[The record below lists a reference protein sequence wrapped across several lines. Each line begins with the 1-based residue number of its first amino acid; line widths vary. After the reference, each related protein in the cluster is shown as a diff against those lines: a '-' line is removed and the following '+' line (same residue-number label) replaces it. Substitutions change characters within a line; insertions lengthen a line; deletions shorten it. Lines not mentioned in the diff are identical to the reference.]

1 MVCLRHANVVQSSL
15 IRGSQSLPKRDGPEP
30 STTISGT
37 SALWS
42 WYLRRAISCPCTLSG
57 CSMYALR
64 QVLDGMR
71 GVPMKCFLQVSF
83 EMTKTPAPVSN
94 FIRREVPILVA
105 ITVMFSGKQTTTRKM
120 EDQQKNCINQRA
132 HGFYSNRIYT
142 PTNGRSYMLISGP
155 NLPTIS
161 SCFKRLK
168 GFLNLKLIK

>member
-1 MVCLRHANVVQSSL
+1 
-15 IRGSQSLPKRDGPEP
+15 
-30 STTISGT
+30 
-37 SALWS
+37 
-42 WYLRRAISCPCTLSG
+42 
-57 CSMYALR
+57 
-64 QVLDGMR
+64 
-71 GVPMKCFLQVSF
+71 
-83 EMTKTPAPVSN
+83 MTKTPAPVSN
-94 FIRREVPILVA
+94 FIRKEVPILVA

-168 GFLNLKLIK
+168 GFLNLKLIKQPLPGFQIVVRNHQMVNLEVFFYLNAKKMVTLH